1 VGRRREDLSLFE
13 LLKDEGRSGD
23 HDAREGQTEGSKES
37 RIPGDPEALSAGG
50 TRRTVVLDDRAKEA
64 PSSRRLPP
72 IHSGVS
78 SETGSSL
85 SGISSPR
92 VSFFSQVVEV
102 RISMILVLSIAS
114 LVAIAVAFISGRQFS
129 VAVPE
134 GRAEMVREDSLWPV
148 LDPEPVAKP
157 AIRNVKQDGV
167 VDVADAGVVAEE
179 VAVVPVVVEA
189 LPKTLWSVMIGQHL
203 SKDPQVIDQLVQY
216 VDSGLSSST
225 ARIRV
230 SNSRG
235 VRTFSVFV
243 GPFDQQDQAR
253 SALREIQSL
262 RPHLGVRFR
271 DAYPTRMV
279 FDPEELEKYGFFN

>member
-1 VGRRREDLSLFE
+1 MGRHREELSLFE
-13 LLKDEGRSGD
+13 LLKEQGRSGD
-23 HDAREGQTEGSKES
+23 QDAREGQTESSTES
-37 RIPGDPEALSAGG
+37 RIPGDPQAESAGG
-50 TRRTVVLDDRAKEA
+50 TRRKVALDDRAKQI
-64 PSSRRLPP
+64 PPVRRLPP
-72 IHSGVS
+72 IHGGAS
-78 SETGSSL
+78 SEAGASYPLT
-85 SGISSPR
+85 SSPR
-92 VSFFSQVVEV
+92 VSFFSERIEI
-102 RISMILVLSIAS
+102 RISTILVFSIAA

-134 GRAEMVREDSLWPV
+134 GRTEMVRQDPLWPV
-148 LDPEPVAKP
+148 LDPEPEPRP

-167 VDVADAGVVAEE
+167 VDVSDPGVVAEE
-179 VAVVPVVVEA
+179 VAVIPVMVEA
-189 LPKTLWSVMIGQHL
+189 LPKTLWAVMIGQHL

-216 VDSGLSSST
+216 VDSGLSFST

-279 FDPEELEKYGFFN
+279 FDPEELERYGIGN